1 MTDMSP
7 MTIVAESGA
16 SKTDWMVGGRRIR
29 TKGINFSVMS
39 REDISSVVSCV
50 ANEVGDGISGDQGI
64 FIYFYGAGLVTDTH
78 KEEMTDIL
86 RKFFHGASVECS
98 SDLLAAARAL
108 WGDSPGIV
116 AILGTGSNSCSY
128 DGTRVT
134 ANVRPGGYILGDEG
148 GGAALGRRFLADYI
162 KNLTPGTLSERF
174 REQYRLDYADIVNSV
189 YKSPN
194 PAGFLASFAPFI
206 IEAAGK
212 DGYCRSLVT
221 ENVRAFITRSLLSYR
236 QGNEIL
242 EVGVAGSV
250 GMACSRWL
258 ESIGKDYNVNFRK
271 FMSSPVEALAGY
283 HMDKNSGIL

>member
-1 MTDMSP
+1 MAHPWS
-7 MTIVAESGA
+7 
-16 SKTDWMVGGRRIR
+16 
-29 TKGINFSVMS
+29 
-39 REDISSVVSCV
+39 
-50 ANEVGDGISGDQGI
+50 
-64 FIYFYGAGLVTDTH
+64 
-78 KEEMTDIL
+78 
-86 RKFFHGASVECS
+86 
-98 SDLLAAARAL
+98 LAAARAL

-128 DGTRVT
+128 DGTRIT

-236 QGNEIL
+236 QGNEVL

>member
-1 MTDMSP
+1 

-16 SKTDWMVGGRRIR
+16 SKTDWMVGGRLIR

-39 REDISSVVSCV
+39 REDISSVVACL
-50 ANEVGDGISGDQGI
+50 AKEVGDRVSEDKEISI
-64 FIYFYGAGLVTDTH
+64 FFYGAGLVSDIQ
-78 KEEMTDIL
+78 KENMGEIL
-86 RKFFHGASVECS
+86 KAFFPGASVECS

-128 DGTRVT
+128 DGVRIT

-148 GGAALGRRFLADYI
+148 GGAALGRLFMADYI
-162 KNLTPGTLSERF
+162 KNLTPQHLSEKF

-212 DGYCRSLVT
+212 DAYCRKLVT
-221 ENVRAFITRSLLSYR
+221 ENIRAFITRSLLSYR
-236 QGNEIL
+236 QGDEEL

-250 GMACSRWL
+250 GMACSGWL
-258 ESIGKDYNVNFRK
+258 ETIGKDYNVNFRK
-271 FMSSPVEALAGY
+271 FISSPAEALTDY
-283 HMDKNSGIL
+283 HMKRLGSYGKR